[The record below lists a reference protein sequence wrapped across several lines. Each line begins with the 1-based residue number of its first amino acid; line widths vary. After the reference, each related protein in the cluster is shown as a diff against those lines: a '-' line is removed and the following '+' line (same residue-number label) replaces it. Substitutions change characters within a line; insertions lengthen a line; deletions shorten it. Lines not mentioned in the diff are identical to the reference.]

1 MKKWLKIT
9 LISVSGLIA
18 AIVLFLGIVF
28 VVNIVST
35 KSEREKIHQYGQ
47 LVPVDGKNMN
57 VLIQGDGEETI
68 VLLPGYGTASPVLD
82 FKPII
87 DELSPNYRVVAIEP
101 FGYGLSDET
110 DKERTTENIVNEI
123 HEALQ
128 QLKIDRFILMGH
140 SITGIYG
147 INYVSKYPNEVI
159 AFAGIDTSVPNQPGM
174 DKKFPTGLF
183 SLLKKSG
190 IARLVLNFG
199 DGPYDYAGLAYDDE
213 TKEQLRMI
221 QLKTLYNSTVLNEMN
236 HIASN
241 FKGAQGLTF
250 PKDLPIILFVQGD
263 NTANPQWVP
272 LHEEQIKDSI
282 QKNLIVL
289 NGQHYLHH
297 THSKTIA
304 ENFNKFME
312 EVK

>member
-35 KSEREKIHQYGQ
+35 KSEQEKIHQYGQ

-57 VLIQGDGEETI
+57 VLIQGDDEETI

-82 FKPII
+82 FKPLI

-101 FGYGLSDET
+101 FGYGLSDVT

-123 HEALQ
+123 HEVLQ

-147 INYVSKYPNEVI
+147 IDYVSKYPNEVI

-174 DKKFPTGLF
+174 DVEFPLTKLK
-183 SLLKKSG
+183 LLKESG
-190 IARLVLNFG
+190 LARLILKFSG
-199 DGPYDYAGLAYDDE
+199 DPYDYAGLAYNDE
-213 TKEQLRMI
+213 TKEQLRLI
-221 QLKTLYNSTVLNEMN
+221 QLQKLYNSSLLNEME
-236 HIASN
+236 HISTN

-282 QKNLIVL
+282 QKEMITL

-304 ENFNKFME
+304 ERFKKFME